1 MQTYDS
7 SFFID
12 QSYFFI
18 DRVEL
23 SLIFQ
28 PLYCI
33 LKRLNDTKNVVSW
46 KSKGLSTGKLTNS
59 TTNDNDLYPSIEQY
73 ENSNFYLI
81 FKGSCLK
88 KKKNASFTTPNII
101 IFFMVYKLDTQSR
114 DLNSVFTLKYSLFG
128 EIQLVKNADPGKYVY
143 SGYGIGFDLR
153 SEFFLPNSSGD
164 KNVIIFGV
172 DMSSSVRIDNKKRD
186 ILVSGK
192 RLTQGLDDTT
202 LIAEAQ
208 YSINF
213 SR

>member
-1 MQTYDS
+1 
-7 SFFID
+7 
-12 QSYFFI
+12 
-18 DRVEL
+18 
-23 SLIFQ
+23 
-28 PLYCI
+28 
-33 LKRLNDTKNVVSW
+33 
-46 KSKGLSTGKLTNS
+46 
-59 TTNDNDLYPSIEQY
+59 
-73 ENSNFYLI
+73 
-81 FKGSCLK
+81 
-88 KKKNASFTTPNII
+88 
-101 IFFMVYKLDTQSR
+101 MVYKLDTQSR

-172 DMSSSVRIDNKKRD
+172 DMSSSERIDNKKRD